1 MIRLTLSKNYQEF
14 NSDEKK
20 TLWYRGYVVG
30 EGRGGGGISL
40 CRPPDK
46 RLVKFHDFE
55 DYISSLVF
63 IESLSNLT
71 IVLI

>member
-1 MIRLTLSKNYQEF
+1 MIRLTRSKNYQEF

-20 TLWYRGYVVG
+20 PSGTEGMWW
-30 EGRGGGGISL
+30 GRGGVGGGVSL

>member
-1 MIRLTLSKNYQEF
+1 MGK
-14 NSDEKK
+14 
-20 TLWYRGYVVG
+20 
-30 EGRGGGGISL
+30 GRGGGGGGVGL

>member
-1 MIRLTLSKNYQEF
+1 M
-14 NSDEKK
+14 
-20 TLWYRGYVVG
+20 G
-30 EGRGGGGISL
+30 EGRGGGGGVSL

-55 DYISSLVF
+55 DYVSSLVF

>member
-1 MIRLTLSKNYQEF
+1 M
-14 NSDEKK
+14 
-20 TLWYRGYVVG
+20 G
-30 EGRGGGGISL
+30 EGRGGGEGWEGGGVGL